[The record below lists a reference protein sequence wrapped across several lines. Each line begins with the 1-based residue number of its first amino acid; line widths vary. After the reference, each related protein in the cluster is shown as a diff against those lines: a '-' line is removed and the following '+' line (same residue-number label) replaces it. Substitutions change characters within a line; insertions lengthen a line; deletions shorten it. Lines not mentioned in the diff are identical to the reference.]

1 MTPFETIAPAYDAL
15 WSDAPRG
22 RAQRAEVWRE
32 IDRLFHAGDR
42 ILDLGCGTGDDALYL
57 AERGVEVVG
66 IDSSVRMVE
75 IARGRG
81 VDARLMEFSESRP
94 LADAR
99 GSLPAPGV
107 YSHSMSRVREGAVY
121 GDFSGAISNF
131 GALNCVR
138 DLRPIA
144 ESLGQWIKPGGPLAI
159 CLMGRF
165 SLADLRHAAARLRGR
180 TRWRGIDVY
189 YPTSRAIRSSFAPWF
204 DFDRR
209 VAIGRGDHQLYIFRR
224 RSGC

>member
-15 WSDAPRG
+15 WSEAPRG

-32 IDRLFHAGDR
+32 IDGLFCAGDR
-42 ILDLGCGTGDDALYL
+42 ILDLGCGTGDDALHL
-57 AERGVEVVG
+57 AERGAEVVG

-81 VDARLMEFSESRP
+81 VDARVMEIDK
-94 LADAR
+94 LKLV
-99 GSLPAPGV
+99 LP
-107 YSHSMSRVREGAVY
+107 
-121 GDFSGAISNF
+121 FSGAISNF
-131 GALNCVR
+131 GALNCVP

-144 ESLGQWIKPGGPLAI
+144 ENLARWIKPAGPLAI

-189 YPTSRAIRSSFAPWF
+189 YPTSRTIRSRFAPWF
-204 DFDRR
+204 DFERR
-209 VAIGRGDHQLYIFRR
+209 VSIGGGDHQLYIFRR
-224 RSGC
+224 RPEC